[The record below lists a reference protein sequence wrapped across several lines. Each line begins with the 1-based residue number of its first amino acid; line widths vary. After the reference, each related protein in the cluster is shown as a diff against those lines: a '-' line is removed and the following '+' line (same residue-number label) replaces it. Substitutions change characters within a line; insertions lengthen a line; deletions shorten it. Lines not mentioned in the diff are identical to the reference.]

1 MITSGLSFNTT
12 ANPCRRTCIT
22 AAAIVNKLAALSRE
36 SDRAAAA
43 VVMDLKQ
50 RGLLDSTIV
59 VWGGEFG
66 RTPMNEARNGSM
78 WLTGGG
84 IKPSGSR
91 TARARLF
98 RNGWCDSLLNRMQF
112 LLSGAL

>member
-1 MITSGLSFNTT
+1 
-12 ANPCRRTCIT
+12 
-22 AAAIVNKLAALSRE
+22 VNKLAALCRE
-36 SDRAAAA
+36 TDRAAAA
-43 VVMDLKQ
+43 LVMDLKQ
-50 RGLLDSTIV
+50 RGVLDSTIV

-66 RTPMNEARNGSM
+66 RTPMNEACNGSRFMGRYHHARACSM

-98 RNGWCDSLLNRMQF
+98 RNCWCDSLLNRMQC